1 MKIIITGG
9 LGYIGSNIAI
19 KLLKQNHK
27 ILIIDNLANS
37 KKSIA
42 KKISMIAGK
51 SFLFKNE
58 DCKNKKKIF
67 SIFEKF
73 NPHLVIHLAG
83 LKSVSESIKFPK
95 KYYNEN
101 LKSAYVIVEAML
113 KYNITKLIF
122 SSSATVYGKPKYL
135 PVDEKHTTMP
145 NNPYG
150 KSKLLIEKYLRNICK
165 NYKNLSIV
173 SLRYFNPVG
182 TDKSGM
188 LRDNPKKPNNLF
200 PKIIQV
206 TNTKSGY
213 LPIYGKNYETQDG
226 TAIRDY
232 IHIRDLSDA
241 HIASIKF
248 LNKFRGYSIFNVGTG
263 NGLSVLEIVKE
274 FEKINHMKINIDYKK
289 KRPGDVPIIFACVKK
304 IQKFIGWKY
313 KYSVKQMCIIKKK

>member
-42 KKISMIAGK
+42 KKISMIARK

-83 LKSVSESIKFPK
+83 LKSVEESIKFPK

-101 LKSAYVIVEAML
+101 LKSTHVIVDAML

-135 PVDEKHTTMP
+135 PVDEKHTTIP
-145 NNPYG
+145 TNPYG
-150 KSKLLIEKYLRNICK
+150 KSKLLIEKYLK
-165 NYKNLSIV
+165 NVSSNNKNLSIV

-188 LRDNPKKPNNLF
+188 LRDDPKKPNNLF
-200 PKIIQV
+200 PKIIQ
-206 TNTKSGY
+206 TINSKSKS
-213 LPIYGKNYETQDG
+213 LPIYGNNYKTQDG
-226 TAIRDY
+226 SAIRDY

-241 HIASIKF
+241 HIESIKY
-248 LNKFRGYSIFNVGTG
+248 LNKLKGFNIFNVGTG
-263 NGLSVLEIVKE
+263 NGLSVLEIIKK
-274 FEKINHMKINIDYKK
+274 FEKVNHLKININYKK
-289 KRPGDVPIIFACVKK
+289 KRPGDVPVIFACAKK
-304 IQKFIGWKY
+304 IQKLIGWKY
-313 KYSVKQMCIIKKK
+313 RYSVKNMCNIKNK